1 MTKTDLIDAL
11 SKSTGLTRRETTAVV
26 DSLFDTMTDT
36 LATGSSVE
44 IRGFGSFVTKK
55 RAARVARN
63 PKTGATVDVP
73 PRVVPV
79 FRPSKALKDRVGG

>member
-11 SKSTGLTRRETTAVV
+11 SKATGLTRRETTAVV
-26 DSLFDTMTDT
+26 DSLFDTMTDS
-36 LATGSSVE
+36 LAKGDSVE
-44 IRGFGSFVTKK
+44 VRGFGSFVTKK

-79 FRPSKALKDRVGG
+79 FRPSKALKDTVAG